1 MKDILHNAIQSS
13 IDFLVGEMKALI
25 IKLTIVSSLLICIN
39 ANALERFAGLEDGSD
54 DNLRAVCRD
63 YMVNSFLKNDPEL
76 FFHLLPKSMISR
88 AERLERKWY
97 EGHLKRFGPEPLTQ
111 YDFFEMKDNIK
122 HSEYKGLKTKSI
134 KVRYKAGIM
143 KQNKGSSCYFK
154 RHEDGRWYFGKKP

>member
-1 MKDILHNAIQSS
+1 MR
-13 IDFLVGEMKALI
+13 VLI
-25 IKLTIVSSLLICIN
+25 KYLFMIGAFIFCIN

-54 DNLRAVCRD
+54 DNLRAVCKD

-76 FFHLLPKSMISR
+76 FFHLLPKAMKKMEKKI
-88 AERLERKWY
+88 EKDWP
-97 EGHLKRFGPEPLTQ
+97 EGHLKRFGPKPLTE